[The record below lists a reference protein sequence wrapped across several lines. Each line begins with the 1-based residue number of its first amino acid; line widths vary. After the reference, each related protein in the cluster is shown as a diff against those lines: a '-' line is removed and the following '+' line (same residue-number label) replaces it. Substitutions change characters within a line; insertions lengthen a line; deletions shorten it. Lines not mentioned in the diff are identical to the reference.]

1 MIFAVAVRKA
11 GSVSPRCGR
20 SRLTGPGDNVTSSH
34 RVMANVPG
42 QFVKRASTWRML
54 APLVWGQPNDSTI
67 YGILD
72 VDVSRALAFLER
84 KAADTGS
91 KLTLTHLVTRA
102 LALTFKQHPDCNAY
116 VRRGRIYQRRDVDL
130 FVLVASS
137 EATSPTATDM
147 SADLSGIR
155 VACADGLNLAELAQ
169 QLRRSA
175 ADIRTGTRDT
185 VAPLKRFLRAFPPFL
200 GRIGLRIAT
209 YLQYELNLNL
219 SRFGLPR
226 DTFGGAIVSS
236 MGMLG
241 IRYGFSPLVPAMRL
255 SCLIGVGR
263 VEERPVAVDGQ
274 IVIRSILPLTATL
287 DHRVI
292 DGAQAGRLATTLTR
306 LLSDPEGSGL

>member
-1 MIFAVAVRKA
+1 M
-11 GSVSPRCGR
+11 
-20 SRLTGPGDNVTSSH
+20 
-34 RVMANVPG
+34 
-42 QFVKRASTWRML
+42 
-54 APLVWGQPNDSTI
+54 
-67 YGILD
+67 
-72 VDVSRALAFLER
+72 
-84 KAADTGS
+84 
-91 KLTLTHLVTRA
+91 
-102 LALTFKQHPDCNAY
+102 
-116 VRRGRIYQRRDVDL
+116 
-130 FVLVASS
+130 
-137 EATSPTATDM
+137 
-147 SADLSGIR
+147 
-155 VACADGLNLAELAQ
+155 
-169 QLRRSA
+169 
-175 ADIRTGTRDT
+175 
-185 VAPLKRFLRAFPPFL
+185 L

-274 IVIRSILPLTATL
+274 VVIRSILPLTATL